1 MHVNTN
7 KDAAHNLTRFL
18 SQKNK
23 SRKKTLFSELGRS
36 VYGTSVPS
44 ILGSTPGTVFPST
57 RMFPASN
64 NWALNYLFLN
74 SLQTQMTFKK
84 TIFSSFF

>member
-1 MHVNTN
+1 MVMQIKRKCCCCWMHVSTN
-7 KDAAHNLTRFL
+7 KDAADNLIRFL

-23 SRKKTLFSELGRS
+23 SRKKTLFSGLGRS

-57 RMFPASN
+57 RMFPVPAIIGLSII
-64 NWALNYLFLN
+64 YF
-74 SLQTQMTFKK
+74 
-84 TIFSSFF
+84 